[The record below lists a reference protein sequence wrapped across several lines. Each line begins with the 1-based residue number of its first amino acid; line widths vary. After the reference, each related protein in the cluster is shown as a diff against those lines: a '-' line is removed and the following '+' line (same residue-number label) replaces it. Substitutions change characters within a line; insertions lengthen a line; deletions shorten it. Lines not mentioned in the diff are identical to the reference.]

1 MDIKNFFSGMFG
13 GGSQNIL
20 HTPNGDFNLA
30 KSSDRKRIKKMVIE
44 LQRTTDALTRRDI
57 ADWRNAWQMAIN
69 VDSPNRQR
77 LYDIYRDVDIDL
89 HLSGCVRQRV
99 GFVMAKSFKL
109 VDAKGN
115 ENEEYAIIRRQRGS
129 PAG

>member
-44 LQRTTDALTRRDI
+44 LQRTTDAVSYTHLGRWSRH
-57 ADWRNAWQMAIN
+57 A
-69 VDSPNRQR
+69 RQ
-77 LYDIYRDVDIDL
+77 
-89 HLSGCVRQRV
+89 
-99 GFVMAKSFKL
+99 
-109 VDAKGN
+109 
-115 ENEEYAIIRRQRGS
+115 
-129 PAG
+129 

>member
-69 VDSPNRQR
+69 VDSPNRLEKPLNFDPFGHAR
-77 LYDIYRDVDIDL
+77 FAHLFVLYD
-89 HLSGCVRQRV
+89 
-99 GFVMAKSFKL
+99 
-109 VDAKGN
+109 
-115 ENEEYAIIRRQRGS
+115 
-129 PAG
+129 

>member
-44 LQRTTDALTRRDI
+44 LQ
-57 ADWRNAWQMAIN
+57 
-69 VDSPNRQR
+69 
-77 LYDIYRDVDIDL
+77 
-89 HLSGCVRQRV
+89 LS
-99 GFVMAKSFKL
+99 L
-109 VDAKGN
+109 
-115 ENEEYAIIRRQRGS
+115 IHI
-129 PAG
+129 